1 MIRILY
7 YTSAVTGT
15 GHLVQGI
22 SIYNALSRNYVR
34 GVFCILHNSMT
45 TIPFRRLNIRQISIP
60 FEDEC
65 ILSHDNYQSSEL
77 FSAINFFNPDVL
89 IVDLSWFMLHSFI
102 NELHCKKVFLC
113 RQISEKAFS
122 VPLESGRI
130 EFNPEYFDLLIQ
142 TEPFDNYFEMKQINP
157 IIIKSRDEILS
168 KVEAQKCLDV
178 NGSNPVCMFA
188 LNGSTELLQRT
199 RKTYSYLE
207 EEGYDM
213 VYSANYEGGLFP
225 VIDYFNAVD
234 LLICGGGYNAFWES
248 VYFQKDA
255 IYVAVPTIF
264 EDQQKRIKECSDYMF
279 EENGADQ
286 LVDILMN
293 L

>member
-1 MIRILY
+1 MNILY
-7 YTSAVTGT
+7 YSSGFTGS
-15 GHLVQGI
+15 GNVVQGI
-22 SIYNALSRNYVR
+22 SIYNALKRRKKRNNFAILNNSPNYHLIGMC
-34 GVFCILHNSMT
+34 GVNH
-45 TIPFRRLNIRQISIP
+45 
-60 FEDEC
+60 FEIKMENEVD
-65 ILSHDNYQSSEL
+65 LSHDNYQSSEL

-188 LNGSTELLQRT
+188 LNGSTELLKRT